1 MGRKT
6 NRRHF
11 WGWLIA
17 GVLVFCL
24 AVLAFFPTR
33 YFIEYPGGADRVSK
47 FVQVDG
53 KRDQAAGSY
62 RLMTVSVAGPASPL
76 LLLWGKTQ
84 PFGDIVSEQDLMGDS
99 TSSEYNTIQNY
110 YIRSAGNAAVA
121 SAFRAAGKKVSVDYR
136 GIYVMSMQANS
147 SFRGKLKVGDT
158 ITAINGKHYQKAQ
171 NYVDAI
177 KKHKVGDKVTVTYLR
192 GKKEHQVTDK
202 LVKLKGLKRAGL
214 GISLTDDTRIV
225 SQPRVKIN
233 AGQIGGPSAGLIFAL
248 QVYDQVSGRNLRAG
262 RTIAGT
268 GTIDDQGKIGPIGGI
283 DKKVYAANKVGA
295 TIFFAPD
302 IPATKAMRR
311 EDPSYINNYVEA
323 KQAARKLK
331 TKMKIIPVHNLQDAI
346 NYLQAK

>member
-1 MGRKT
+1 MLMGRKT

-17 GVLVFCL
+17 GALVFCL

-121 SAFRAAGKKVSVDYR
+121 SAFRLPRRSRK
-136 GIYVMSMQANS
+136 
-147 SFRGKLKVGDT
+147 T
-158 ITAINGKHYQKAQ
+158 I
-171 NYVDAI
+171 
-177 KKHKVGDKVTVTYLR
+177 
-192 GKKEHQVTDK
+192 
-202 LVKLKGLKRAGL
+202 RAG
-214 GISLTDDTRIV
+214 
-225 SQPRVKIN
+225 
-233 AGQIGGPSAGLIFAL
+233 A
-248 QVYDQVSGRNLRAG
+248 
-262 RTIAGT
+262 
-268 GTIDDQGKIGPIGGI
+268 
-283 DKKVYAANKVGA
+283 
-295 TIFFAPD
+295 
-302 IPATKAMRR
+302 
-311 EDPSYINNYVEA
+311 
-323 KQAARKLK
+323 K
-331 TKMKIIPVHNLQDAI
+331 TKRRRFRSLKQKPLREKSKLIQRKPQ
-346 NYLQAK
+346 